1 MSERERVCLTCGTTC
16 YVDTDKPF
24 VSCGECTVKKFR
36 TGAVWPEGS
45 GRDQFELAATEY
57 FGRELHVIQASRMVN
72 GSYSEPKL
80 AAAWYFWRR
89 GEA

>member
-1 MSERERVCLTCGTTC
+1 MSDRE
-16 YVDTDKPF
+16 
-24 VSCGECTVKKFR
+24 
-36 TGAVWPEGS
+36 
-45 GRDQFELAATEY
+45 QFELAAAEY
-57 FGRELHVIQASRMVN
+57 FGRTLQVIQASRMVN